1 MMFLLLVKKE
11 AIAKMMTSIVGMMDS
26 RVFRKTKCIAV
37 FLFGLSVSNDVISI
51 RGRPYIM

>member
-1 MMFLLLVKKE
+1 MFLLLVKKE
-11 AIAKMMTSIVGMMDS
+11 ATAKLMTSIVGMMDS